1 MISVFDYASLYPS
14 SMIEYNVSHDTLIRE
29 GDKLDFPEE
38 YYTKPV
44 DVNFN
49 GEEE

>member
-14 SMIEYNVSHDTLIRE
+14 SMIEYNVSHDTLVKNGE
-29 GDKLDFPEE
+29 KLELPEE
-38 YYTKPV
+38 CYTEPV
-44 DVNFN
+44 NVNFN